1 MYYSIKVA
9 ENQGEALYVIRNL
22 LRNVIHRRW
31 YVINPKEETYK
42 AYALITYSSQ
52 GELTTYAYRRLHTNP
67 SDWIKN
73 SRSEE
78 REFFWE
84 F

>member
-1 MYYSIKVA
+1 M
-9 ENQGEALYVIRNL
+9 YVIRNL
-22 LRNVIHRRW
+22 FR

-67 SDWIKN
+67 SDWIKIKHLSKQVLYFLA
-73 SRSEE
+73 SRTDLDIRDSL
-78 REFFWE
+78 
-84 F
+84 